1 MNGGSRIDL
10 SSLRMRLFAA
20 FALVA
25 IVAAITLTVVI
36 RILIPGVLIDH
47 LAAMNRM
54 AHPTSLAPRPVGD
67 LDPRRAVDSA
77 LNTALPIGVL
87 ASLLLAGIAGALTSR
102 RLLAPIRDVQ
112 RATRRLAA
120 GELDQRAPV
129 PRSTELAGLATDVNH
144 LGATLEAAEQRRTRL
159 IGDVMHE
166 LRTPLTVIDGY
177 AEGLLD
183 GLIQPREEVFA
194 AVSDEV
200 AKLKRLV
207 DDLRLLSAL
216 EEQPAIKLEAND
228 LADIARSVAARLQSQ
243 FDSKDVQLSVEAAPP
258 CPVRCDRRRVEQIIT
273 NLLGNALTYTPA
285 GGRVTIRIQTMPAA
299 RGGSRS
305 GGVLAVTDTG
315 IGIDRSDLDHVFE
328 RFYRVDNV
336 ERPPGG
342 SGIGL
347 SIAQTLAS
355 LQHGTLSAE
364 SGGPGTGA
372 TFTLNLPGPNGD

>member
-1 MNGGSRIDL
+1 MNHVSRFDL

-20 FALVA
+20 FALVS
-25 IVAAITLTVVI
+25 IVAAVTLTVVI

-54 AHPTSLAPRPVGD
+54 AHPTGLAPVGD

-87 ASLLLAGIAGALTSR
+87 ASLVLAGIAGALTSR

-183 GLIQPREEVFA
+183 GVIQPSEEAFA

-216 EEQPAIKLEAND
+216 EEQPAINLEAND
-228 LADIARSVAARLQSQ
+228 LAVIATSVADRLQSQ
-243 FDSKDVQLSVEAAPP
+243 FDSKDVRLSVEAETP

-273 NLLGNALTYTPA
+273 NLLGNALTYTPV
-285 GGRVTIRIQTMPAA
+285 GGRVTVRTRITPGAPG
-299 RGGSRS
+299 RSS
-305 GGVLAVTDTG
+305 GGGLLTVTDTG

-336 ERPPGG
+336 GRPPGG

-347 SIAQTLAS
+347 SIAQTLAA
-355 LQHGTLSAE
+355 LQHGTLTAE
-364 SGGPGTGA
+364 SRGSGSGA
-372 TFTLNLPGPNGD
+372 TFTLSLPG